1 MNQEQQE
8 SKLSVYFAG
17 INKEGLYVFKIPE
30 LDVEI
35 DLTPKEF
42 RRVTSSE
49 AKATITQGDIS
60 YDMIPQS
67 EILKAIRK
75 PNQI

>member
-35 DLTPKEF
+35 DLTSEEF
-42 RRVTSSE
+42 RKVASAE
-49 AKATITQGDIS
+49 AKATITQGDMS

>member
-30 LDVEI
+30 LDLSLI
-35 DLTPKEF
+35 H
-42 RRVTSSE
+42 
-49 AKATITQGDIS
+49 I
-60 YDMIPQS
+60 
-67 EILKAIRK
+67 
-75 PNQI
+75 